1 VHDFENDW
9 LIFCHSGYFRDDL
22 LSSDFSMDQHLRD
35 FLEPYIAEE
44 GAHLCPSNQ
53 NDQCVQLRAIDD
65 RSLWVCEGLYGSWIC
80 CLAHALCLYNI
91 EHMVWPK
98 CAYLCSL
105 KPSFA
110 ELLFP
115 HLLLEVYICSRKPG
129 QGHLK
134 NVISNLLETCILAPD
149 NSNITAVQLVIRA
162 LEFFNAFRCEMVQHR
177 GVPFADEVLAWERCY
192 WFEIS
197 FFVAA
202 RAALRCGAPLTSFLF
217 LERLSSEKGFSN
229 GSDNTSV
236 LNKRGALEELMMK
249 VYQSIDEPDG
259 NAAFDKGFEL
269 ASVAFANERD
279 EEWWRALGVFDVGMM
294 NHQDFDHGV
303 LIYLFDCFTLFCV
316 LDCL

>member
-1 VHDFENDW
+1 
-9 LIFCHSGYFRDDL
+9 
-22 LSSDFSMDQHLRD
+22 MDQHLRE
-35 FLEPYIAEE
+35 FLEPYIADE
-44 GAHLCPSNQ
+44 GTDLCPTNQ
-53 NDQCVQLRAIDD
+53 TIDSLQQRAIDEK
-65 RSLWVCEGLYGSWIC
+65 SLWMCEGSSSSYGSWIC
-80 CLAHALCLYNI
+80 CLAQALCLHNM

-98 CAYLCSL
+98 CAHLCSL

-134 NVISNLLETCILAPD
+134 ALVSNLMETCILVPD
-149 NSNITAVQLVIRA
+149 NSNITAVQIVVRA
-162 LEFFNAFRCEMVQHR
+162 LEFFNAFRCEMVQYR
-177 GVPFADEVLAWERCY
+177 SISFAEEVLAWDTCY

-197 FFVAA
+197 YLTAA

-217 LERLSSEKGFSN
+217 LEKLSSEKGFSSR
-229 GSDNTSV
+229 SDKISV
-236 LNKRGALEELMMK
+236 LNKRGEVEELMMK

-259 NAAFDKGFEL
+259 NAAFDKGFDL

-294 NHQDFDHGV
+294 NHQDFNHGISDHN
-303 LIYLFDCFTLFCV
+303 I
-316 LDCL
+316 